1 MYVSEW
7 LKLKIVTIP
16 NAGDDVEKPDHTSMA
31 GGNVKW
37 DSHFGNQSGGFLQN

>member
-1 MYVSEW
+1 MYVTEW

-31 GGNVKW
+31 GGNVKRY
-37 DSHFGNQSGGFLQN
+37 SHFGKQSGGFLQN